1 MSRERLLAKRS
12 LLIAVLDT
20 LIPTGEGFPESG
32 ALALDHVVAIAD
44 ASAQDGALLSH
55 ALDAID
61 AAARRDGTRAFERL
75 SVAEREDALRR
86 VESSDLQAFDV
97 LVRHAYDGFYSHPA
111 TTTRLGLEPGPV
123 QPRGHRIEPA
133 ALPDL
138 TRVAGRGPIYRQA

>member
-1 MSRERLLAKRS
+1 VSRERLLAKRS
-12 LLIAVLDT
+12 VLIAVLDT
-20 LIPTGEGFPESG
+20 LIPAGEGFPESG

-44 ASAQDGALLSH
+44 ASAQAGALLSH

-86 VESSDLQAFDV
+86 VESSDPQAFDV

-111 TTTRLGLEPGPV
+111 ITTRLGLEPGPV

>member
-1 MSRERLLAKRS
+1 MSRELLLAKRS
-12 LLIAVLDT
+12 LLVAVLDT
-20 LIPTGEGFPESG
+20 LIPAGEGFPESG

-44 ASAQDGALLSH
+44 ASAQAGALLSR

-61 AAARRDGTRAFERL
+61 LAARRDGTGAFERL
-75 SVAEREDALRR
+75 SVAEREDALRH
-86 VESSDLQAFDV
+86 VESTDPQAFDA

-138 TRVAGRGPIYRQA
+138 TRVAGRGAIYRQA